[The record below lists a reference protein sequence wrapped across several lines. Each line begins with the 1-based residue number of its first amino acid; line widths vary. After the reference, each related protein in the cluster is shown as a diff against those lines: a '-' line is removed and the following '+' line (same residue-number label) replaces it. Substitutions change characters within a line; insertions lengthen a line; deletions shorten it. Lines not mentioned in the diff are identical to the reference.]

1 MFNSLNNNYFM
12 SNHISENIKVSLAI
26 KLARTTL
33 GMNQQE
39 FADKLGISKTTLARI
54 ELMEAQISLNFY
66 VLVCRFFDE
75 SGITFEMEG
84 DDINMKITP
93 LAQQKAIDALSDGN
107 RRADRKS
114 SKTNLVLK

>member
-1 MFNSLNNNYFM
+1 VFNSLNNNYFM

-26 KLARTTL
+26 KLARTAL

-66 VLVCRFFDE
+66 VLVCRFFNE

-93 LAQQKAIDALSDGN
+93 FAQQKAVEALSDGN